1 MMTFKEHYMR
11 KKQEKCIDCMR
22 QLTKDEIALNRK
34 MISLELKEFRCLDC
48 LSVSFG
54 CEVEDLQIKIE
65 EFKEQ
70 GCNLFI

>member
-1 MMTFKEHYMR
+1 MR
-11 KKQEKCIDCMR
+11 GKKACLDCGC
-22 QLTKDEIALNRK
+22 QLTKDEVALNK
-34 MISLELKEFRCLDC
+34 KLISLDLREFRCLNC

-70 GCNLFI
+70 GCTLFV

>member
-1 MMTFKEHYMR
+1 MR
-11 KKQEKCIDCMR
+11 KKEETCIDCGR
-22 QLTKDEIALNRK
+22 QLMKDEIALNK
-34 MISLELKEFRCLDC
+34 KLVSLELKEFRCLDC

-70 GCNLFI
+70 GCILFI

>member
-1 MMTFKEHYMR
+1 MR
-11 KKQEKCIDCMR
+11 KRKETCIDCGSP
-22 QLTKDEIALNRK
+22 LTKDETALNK
-34 MISLELKEFRCLDC
+34 KLISLDLTEFRCLNC

-70 GCNLFI
+70 GCTLFV